1 MSKKRIRSL
10 IVLMALLSLTTVSFA
25 QGRRH
30 RRQVPEPATIALMG
44 AGLLT
49 LTIFSRRNKN
59 KK

>member
-1 MSKKRIRSL
+1 MNTKLTRSL
-10 IVLMALLSLTTVSFA
+10 IMLMAFLSLTTVSFA

-30 RRQVPEPATIALMG
+30 RRQVPEPATIALLG

-49 LTIFSRRNKN
+49 LTIFSRRTKN